1 MGIQALSWWSTN
13 LNLRV
18 KQIDLYDFDATIME
32 DCIDESNLDYEDGTK
47 DPDIKKPD
55 KFSQIKWVP

>member
-1 MGIQALSWWSTN
+1 
-13 LNLRV
+13 
-18 KQIDLYDFDATIME
+18 ME